1 MVANREE
8 HLMRTFPL
16 ADGTTYIQNLDKH
29 FSNNMEYHYH
39 ISQFNW
45 NKDTNTFYAEAPHL
59 DCIMPD
65 GNIHPEAFPNQKGQF
80 FIDNTKSGG
89 FRRFRYLRDI
99 TGEIGGIRFTEWLF
113 ESEDGIE
120 CRIAID

>member
-1 MVANREE
+1 
-8 HLMRTFPL
+8 
-16 ADGTTYIQNLDKH
+16 
-29 FSNNMEYHYH
+29 MEYRYH
-39 ISQFNW
+39 IDQFNW

-59 DCIMPD
+59 VCLLPD

-89 FRRFRYLRDI
+89 FRRFRYIRDI
-99 TGEIGGIRFTEWLF
+99 VGEIGGISYTEWLF

-120 CRIAID
+120 CRISVEP